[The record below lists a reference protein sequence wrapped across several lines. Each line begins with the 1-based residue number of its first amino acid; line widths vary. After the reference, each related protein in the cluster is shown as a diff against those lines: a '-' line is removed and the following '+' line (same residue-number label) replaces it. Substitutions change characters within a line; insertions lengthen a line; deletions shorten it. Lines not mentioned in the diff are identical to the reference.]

1 MYVCICIYIYIYI
14 YIHTYITCIHIIIC
28 NVTIYIYIYTHMCIY
43 TYMYVC
49 VYICMYM
56 YIYIYIYI
64 YILTREKRVQS
75 DPSCSDRLSH
85 QTLAPRAAHRTALS
99 TLSLGEL
106 QEVPILADLSASD
119 HGHHDE
125 SFRFHRRSVF
135 MIHASGM
142 PPHGGWD
149 FCWERR
155 GATRVRRRAPS
166 STVGLPNYI
175 SSRDELWGSPEAS

>member
-1 MYVCICIYIYIYI
+1 MYVCMYMYIYI

-56 YIYIYIYI
+56 YIYI